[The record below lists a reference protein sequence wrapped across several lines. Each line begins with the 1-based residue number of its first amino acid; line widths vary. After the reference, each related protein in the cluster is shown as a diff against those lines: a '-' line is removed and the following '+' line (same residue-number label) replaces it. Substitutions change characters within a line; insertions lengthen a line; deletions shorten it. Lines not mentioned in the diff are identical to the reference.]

1 MPSARPRRT
10 RRHGSRMGWRHEHAR
25 RGPGGGCCQACGARR
40 IARWATQV
48 VTVPHASG
56 AGGAAI
62 GRGRQRQ
69 RRRWQPAADLPLQHA
84 PCGAGAGGAARG
96 RSAARSAGCCCNRRC
111 TAMPPAAV
119 LATAATAA
127 ARQRRLHD
135 VDDLH
140 RVERVHGRHPLL
152 LERLRR
158 ARTSRR
164 LAQAVACAE
173 AWPWLLTRSRERVSH
188 HGVCAGQACA
198 RVQASGVRRDAW
210 RA

>member
-84 PCGAGAGGAARG
+84 PCGAGAGGAARCARAQRG
-96 RSAARSAGCCCNRRC
+96 TQRRMLRQPPLHGHAAGSGAGDSGNGSGAAAASPRCRRSAPRRTCPRSPSAAPRTTATRKDKQAVSAGSGVCRSM
-111 TAMPPAAV
+111 AVAA
-119 LATAATAA
+119 
-127 ARQRRLHD
+127 
-135 VDDLH
+135 
-140 RVERVHGRHPLL
+140 HPLT
-152 LERLRR
+152 R
-158 ARTSRR
+158 ACEPPWCVYSASMR
-164 LAQAVACAE
+164 ACAGKRCE
-173 AWPWLLTRSRERVSH
+173 A
-188 HGVCAGQACA
+188 
-198 RVQASGVRRDAW
+198 
-210 RA
+210 